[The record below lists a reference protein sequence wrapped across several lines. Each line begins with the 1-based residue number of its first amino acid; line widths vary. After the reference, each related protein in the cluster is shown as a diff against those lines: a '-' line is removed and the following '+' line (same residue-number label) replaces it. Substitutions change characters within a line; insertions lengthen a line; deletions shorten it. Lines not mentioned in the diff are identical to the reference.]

1 MIDFDQNECN
11 SIKSIAIQK
20 NLRLMSPQDFQG
32 ENVLMFSKLSL
43 KSFTYN
49 YILFPNW
56 RNKINILP
64 TFNNKVSSLFKFN
77 RCW

>member
-49 YILFPNW
+49 YILFPN
-56 RNKINILP
+56 
-64 TFNNKVSSLFKFN
+64 
-77 RCW
+77 

>member
-43 KSFTYN
+43 NGFTYN
-49 YILFPNW
+49 YILFPN
-56 RNKINILP
+56 
-64 TFNNKVSSLFKFN
+64 
-77 RCW
+77 